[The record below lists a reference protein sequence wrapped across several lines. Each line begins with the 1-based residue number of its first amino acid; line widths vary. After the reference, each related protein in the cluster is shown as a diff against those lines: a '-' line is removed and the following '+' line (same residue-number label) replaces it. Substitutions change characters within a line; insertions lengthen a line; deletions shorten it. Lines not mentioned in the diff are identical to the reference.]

1 MEHNTPRNSSLKSK
15 LMNYLPFAIFYGIIP
30 IMILGG
36 LGMLF
41 EKIAEVKADR
51 RISMQG
57 QTTLDIPFNILISLP
72 GVVIYILFFRNL
84 YEVSDDWRRFHVEE
98 PLLHFNVTF
107 APLIEWMRLVI
118 AILAY
123 IAAVLI
129 LGSRLWSKIW
139 PSRKAVLDGELQA
152 EFTRRKNERDLY
164 GPGGAASNLIGAPRP
179 RRNPR
184 ESNQG
189 RPPSFPI

>member
-1 MEHNTPRNSSLKSK
+1 MEHNTPQKSSLKSK

-41 EKIAEVKADR
+41 EKIAEAKADR
-51 RISMQG
+51 RISMKG

-84 YEVSDDWRRFHVEE
+84 YEVSDDWRRFHAEE
-98 PLLHFNVTF
+98 PPLHFNVTF
-107 APLIEWMRLVI
+107 APPIEWLGLGI

-129 LGSRLWSKIW
+129 LGAQLWSKIW

-152 EFTRRKNERDLY
+152 EFTRRKNERELY

>member
-1 MEHNTPRNSSLKSK
+1 MEHNTPQKSSLKSK

-107 APLIEWMRLVI
+107 APLIEWLGLVI

-164 GPGGAASNLIGAPRP
+164 GPGGAASNLIGTPRP

-184 ESNQG
+184 ESHQG